1 MSPPPLPPPECWTGS
16 PLKGCRK
23 VRLPTAPNTGPIK
36 TANVNTDANNLALS
50 MLMLTCK
57 TEPCPECNTGRL
69 LGQDMLI
76 VFELAS
82 RRAIRLYQRPQP
94 SLPALGS
101 NPIGVVFREGPDFPE
116 PCDGQ
121 PDDLDEPPALVT
133 EQRPAA
139 TTVRPLCPS
148 AARTSARAPPI
159 SLAIACTSPTLLRHP
174 IKLPPQPSSPRP
186 TDP

>member
-1 MSPPPLPPPECWTGS
+1 MVSPDSQAIACPLSGRNSTYRPVQISGAGS
-16 PLKGCRK
+16 
-23 VRLPTAPNTGPIK
+23 
-36 TANVNTDANNLALS
+36 NNLALS

-76 VFELAS
+76 VFELGS

-101 NPIGVVFREGPDFPE
+101 NLIGVVFREGPDFPE

-133 EQRPAA
+133 EQRPAG
-139 TTVRPLCPS
+139 TTVRPLCP
-148 AARTSARAPPI
+148 RGARAWARVPGI
-159 SLAIACTSPTLLRHP
+159 CLVMACTSPTSLRNP
-174 IKLPPQPSSPRP
+174 IKLRLQLCCRLPSERDDYRS
-186 TDP
+186 